1 MNKPGFREVF
11 SRIKAYQNELFHTK
25 TGLEFS
31 YSIDGNGFYPSR
43 TTYRI
48 SISDI
53 KKAYELVPFEGPGVV
68 NAIVRGPAY
77 LWAVLH
83 DPRIRENNW

>member
-1 MNKPGFREVF
+1 MNKPRFNEIY
-11 SRIKAYQNELFHTK
+11 SRLKANQNEIFHTK

-31 YSIDGNGFYPSR
+31 YSIDGKGFYPSR
-43 TTYRI
+43 TNYRI

-53 KKAYELVPFEGPGVV
+53 EKAYELAPFDGPGVI
-68 NAIVRGPAY
+68 NHIVRGPAY

-83 DPRIRENNW
+83 DHRIRKTDW